1 MLSCN
6 TGARPAR
13 LLDPKKHIVSKKY
26 TQRIERGN
34 LNLRTRC
41 KRLTRKT
48 ICFSKSLDIHDKVIG
63 TLIERIAFNTH
74 ICKMEVRPANLI
86 ADSLNS
92 AGYIFGFIS
101 GIFIPTIN
109 IVYY

>member
-1 MLSCN
+1 M
-6 TGARPAR
+6 
-13 LLDPKKHIVSKKY
+13 VSKKY

-63 TLIERIAFNTH
+63 TLIERIAFNIH
-74 ICKMEVRPANLI
+74 ICKMEVRPGAIIL
-86 ADSLNS
+86 LR
-92 AGYIFGFIS
+92 
-101 GIFIPTIN
+101 
-109 IVYY
+109 IVLLQLLS